1 MGLWRRLSTLHIKK
15 GHKQRC
21 TSDVY
26 SFGKMLET
34 AVRNKSFVSLS
45 SLALRTSVGE
55 IFTQLANV
63 AQKLISLLCTLSIRI
78 AGNLYVH
85 FTQNFHVS

>member
-1 MGLWRRLSTLHIKK
+1 MGPWCRLSTLHIKN
-15 GHKQRC
+15 GQKQRC

-45 SLALRTSVGE
+45 SLALRSSVGE
-55 IFTQLANV
+55 IFTKLANA
-63 AQKLISLLCTLSIRI
+63 AQKLISL
-78 AGNLYVH
+78 
-85 FTQNFHVS
+85 